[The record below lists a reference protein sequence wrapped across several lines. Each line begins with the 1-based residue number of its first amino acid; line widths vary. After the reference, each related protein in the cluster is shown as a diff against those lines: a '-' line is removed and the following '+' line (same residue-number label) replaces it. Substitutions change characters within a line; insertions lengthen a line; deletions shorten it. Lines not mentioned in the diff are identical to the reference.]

1 MNRALRRL
9 QVKNNLILLASK
21 FLSSAIDAGIK
32 KQEKREQMLTD
43 YAEALKDA
51 NDFIEQLDDQLTK
64 NYSETLDLKRVI
76 VIQENE
82 INYLKEK
89 IERLEKELSKI

>member
-9 QVKNNLILLASK
+9 QVKNNLILMASK
-21 FLSSAIDAGIK
+21 FLSIAIDAGIK

-64 NYSETLDLKRVI
+64 NYSEVLDLKRVI

-82 INYLKEK
+82 INYLKQK
-89 IERLEKELSKI
+89 VERLEKELSKI